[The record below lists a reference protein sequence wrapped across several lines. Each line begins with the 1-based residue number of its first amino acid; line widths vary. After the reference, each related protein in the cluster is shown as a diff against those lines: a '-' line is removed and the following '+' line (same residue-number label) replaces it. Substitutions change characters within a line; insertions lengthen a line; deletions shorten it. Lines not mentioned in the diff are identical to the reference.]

1 MADKNIQITQR
12 NADNTGWDNVYPKTK
27 ASNVIADDGTD
38 LEVQL
43 AQIPKFQTAQGTA
56 TAIILTG
63 ILLTD
68 GYSKTFVVAND
79 NGSSVTTV
87 NGKNLYKPNTT
98 TPPNLTKGKAVTIWY
113 DLVKTCFFIKA
124 SAEGNTIAAHVLAGD
139 TFSNDND
146 TGLIGTMPNKG
157 AVTQALA
164 INGSY
169 TIPAGYHNG
178 LGVVNQS
185 ITTKAAA
192 TFNPSTAAQIIAAN
206 QYLNGVQ
213 TIAATT
219 GSANVAQ
226 VLSGYTFNSGNGIG
240 LTGNIPSK
248 VAATITPTT
257 VAQTIVAGQYL
268 SGTQTIAGDGNLSAG
283 NIRSGVSIFG
293 VAGSATIQ
301 SLGGKAYASGT
312 LYSDYNTSGGWF
324 TSVTLPF
331 TPTLVVATYGT
342 NSYVFI
348 ILNTPS
354 VIGLATPVEW
364 NNLPS
369 LNSGS
374 YLSATITARAVT
386 YGGQPGVK
394 ISGNTLT
401 FGYSSSNHYYN
412 WVAYGN

>member
-12 NADNTGWDNVYPKTK
+12 NADNTAWDNVYPKTK
-27 ASNVIADDGTD
+27 ASNVIADDGTN
-38 LEVQL
+38 LEMQL

-56 TAIILTG
+56 TEITLTG
-63 ILLTD
+63 IPLTD

-79 NGSSVTTV
+79 NGGSATTV

-98 TPPNLTKGKAVTIWY
+98 TSPNLTKGKAVTIWY
-113 DLVKTCFFIKA
+113 DLAKTCFFIKA

-164 INGSY
+164 INGAY

-192 TFNPSTAAQIIAAN
+192 TFNPSTSAQTIAAN

-248 VAATITPTT
+248 VAATISPSTI
-257 VAQTIVAGQYL
+257 VQTIPAGQYL
-268 SGTQTIAGDGNLSAG
+268 SGIQTIAATTGTAN
-283 NIRSGVSIFG
+283 
-293 VAGSATIQ
+293 VAQVWRG
-301 SLGGKAYASGT
+301 
-312 LYSDYNTSGGWF
+312 
-324 TSVTLPF
+324 
-331 TPTLVVATYGT
+331 
-342 NSYVFI
+342 
-348 ILNTPS
+348 ILL
-354 VIGLATPVEW
+354 ILQME
-364 NNLPS
+364 LD
-369 LNSGS
+369 
-374 YLSATITARAVT
+374 
-386 YGGQPGVK
+386 
-394 ISGNTLT
+394 
-401 FGYSSSNHYYN
+401 
-412 WVAYGN
+412 

>member
-12 NADNTGWDNVYPKTK
+12 NADNTAWDNVYPKTK
-27 ASNVIADDGTD
+27 ASNVIANDGTD

-43 AQIPKFQTAQGTA
+43 AQMPKFQTAQGTA
-56 TAIILTG
+56 TEITLTG

-68 GYSKTFVVAND
+68 GYSKTFIVAND
-79 NGSSVTTV
+79 NGGGSTTV

-113 DLVKTCFFIKA
+113 DLAKTCFFIKA

-139 TFSNDND
+139 SFSNDND

-169 TIPAGYHNG
+169 AIPAGYHNG

-185 ITTKAAA
+185 IATKAAA
-192 TFNPSTAAQIIAAN
+192 TFNPSITAQTIAAN

-219 GSANVAQ
+219 GSANVTQ

-248 VAATITPTT
+248 VAATITPST
-257 VAQTIVAGQYL
+257 VNQTIAAGQYL
-268 SGTQTIAGDGNLSAG
+268 SGIQTISGDADLIAS

-293 VAGSATIQ
+293 VTGGVTVQ
-301 SLGGKAYASGT
+301 SLGGSYSASGT
-312 LYSDYNTSGGWF
+312 FTMPGATTATINVGFQPSKITIYTAVTGSVPAIKMAIYNASTGFITYYEYNHSYLWYG
-324 TSVTLPF
+324 TQVKL
-331 TPTLVVATYGT
+331 TPTSTGFTAYIGFSSDINSTY
-342 NSYVFI
+342 SFFCM
-348 ILNTPS
+348 
-354 VIGLATPVEW
+354 
-364 NNLPS
+364 
-369 LNSGS
+369 
-374 YLSATITARAVT
+374 
-386 YGGQPGVK
+386 Q
-394 ISGNTLT
+394 
-401 FGYSSSNHYYN
+401 
-412 WVAYGN
+412 